1 MKKLSLVLVA
11 LVFGFTFFLTGCGKK
26 NENLIRVNE
35 VTHSVFYAPL
45 YIAINKGYFEEE
57 GLEIELTNGGGA
69 DKSMT
74 ALTSGSADIGLMGP
88 EAAIYV
94 VQQGKKDA
102 PVVFGQLT
110 KRDGSFIIGRE
121 NIENFTLADM
131 AGKEILGG
139 RKGGVPAM
147 TLEYALK
154 KVGLIDGENITINY
168 DVAFNNM
175 TAAFIGG
182 TADFTTAFEPSA
194 SDIESAG
201 KGYILGSVGEF
212 AGEVPY
218 TAFMANE
225 SYLEKNPD
233 KINKF
238 LRAIIKGYN
247 YLITADIDDVVEA
260 IAPSFLGTTNESLK
274 KALLAYIE
282 IDAWVDSPMMKST
295 AYNNLI
301 TIMMDA
307 GELDKAVEFD
317 SVVDNSYAEK
327 AYKEMK
333 LELEKT
339 A

>member
-1 MKKLSLVLVA
+1 MKKLSLLLVLVM
-11 LVFGFTFFLTGCGKK
+11 FGFTFLLTGCKK

-94 VQQGKKDA
+94 VKQGKKDA
-102 PVVFGQLT
+102 PKVFGQLT

-131 AGKEILGG
+131 EGKEIIGG

-147 TLEYALK
+147 TLEYAMK
-154 KVGLIDGENITINY
+154 KAGLTDGTNVTINY

-182 TADFTTAFEPSA
+182 TGDFVTAFEPSA
-194 SDIESAG
+194 SDIVDAG

-212 AGEVPY
+212 AGEVPF

-225 SYLEKNPD
+225 SYLEENSD
-233 KINKF
+233 KINRF

-247 YLITADIDDVVEA
+247 FLVTASIDDVVEA
-260 IAPSFLGTTNESLK
+260 IAPSFLGTSNESLK
-274 KALLAYIE
+274 KAMQAYID
-282 IDAWVDSPMMKST
+282 IDAWVDTPVMKST

-307 GELDKAVEFD
+307 GELDASVDFNK
-317 SVVDNSYAEK
+317 VVDNSYAEK
-327 AYKEMK
+327 AYN
-333 LELEKT
+333 ELKSSLQKS

>member
-1 MKKLSLVLVA
+1 MKKISLILVA
-11 LVFGFTFFLTGCGKK
+11 VVLGFTLFLTGCGKK

-45 YIAINKGYFEEE
+45 YIAINKGYFAEE

-94 VQQGKKDA
+94 VKQGKKDS
-102 PVVFGQLT
+102 PKVFGQLT

-121 NIENFTLADM
+121 YIENFTLADM

-147 TLEYALK
+147 TLEYAMK
-154 KVGLIDGENITINY
+154 QAGLIDGTNVTINY

-182 TADFTTAFEPSA
+182 TADFVTAFEPSA
-194 SDIESAG
+194 SDIEAAG

-218 TAFMANE
+218 TAFMANQ

-247 YLITADIDDVVEA
+247 FLVTATIDEVVEA
-260 IAPSFLGTTNESLK
+260 IAPSFLGTTNASLK
-274 KALLAYIE
+274 KAMQAYIA
-282 IDAWVDSPMMKST
+282 IDAWVDTPVMKST

-317 SVVDNSYAEK
+317 SVVDNTYAQK
-327 AYKEMK
+327 AFDEIKA
-333 LELEKT
+333 EKT

>member
-11 LVFGFTFFLTGCGKK
+11 VIMGFSCFLTGCGKK
-26 NENLIRVNE
+26 NENLIRVSE

-57 GLEIELTNGGGA
+57 GLEIELSNGGGA
-69 DKSMT
+69 DKCMT
-74 ALTSGSADIGLMGP
+74 ALTSKSADIALMGP
-88 EAAIYV
+88 EATIYV
-94 VQQGKKDA
+94 VKQGKKDS
-102 PVVFGQLT
+102 PKVFAQLT

-147 TLEYALK
+147 TLEYAMK
-154 KVGLIDGENITINY
+154 NAGLIDGENVTINY

-182 TADFTTAFEPSA
+182 TGDFVTAFEPSA
-194 SDIESAG
+194 SAIVDAG
-201 KGYILGSVGEF
+201 HGYILGSVGELS
-212 AGEVPY
+212 GEVPY
-218 TAFMANE
+218 TAFTANE
-225 SYLEKNPD
+225 SYLKKNPE
-233 KINKF
+233 KVNKF

-247 YLITADIDDVVEA
+247 FLVTATIDEVVEA

-274 KALLAYIE
+274 KSMQAYIA
-282 IDAWVDSPMMKST
+282 IDSWVDSPMMKTT

-301 TIMMDA
+301 TIMMNA
-307 GELDKAVEFD
+307 GELDEGVDFAK
-317 SVVDNSYAEK
+317 VVDNSYAEK
-327 AYKEMK
+327 AYNEIKT
-333 LELEKT
+333 ELQKT

>member
-1 MKKLSLVLVA
+1 MKKISIFLIVIMLS
-11 LVFGFTFFLTGCGKK
+11 FSFFLTGCGKDNDK
-26 NENLIRVNE
+26 LIRVNE

-94 VQQGKKDA
+94 VNQGKKDA
-102 PVVFGQLT
+102 PKVFAQLT

-121 NIENFTLADM
+121 NIQNFTLTDM
-131 AGKEILGG
+131 QGKEILGG
-139 RKGGVPAM
+139 RRGGVPAM
-147 TLEYALK
+147 TLEYAMK
-154 KVGLIDGENITINY
+154 QAGLVDGENVTINY

-182 TADFTTAFEPSA
+182 IGDFVTAFEPSA
-194 SDIESAG
+194 TDIVNAG

-212 AGEVPY
+212 AGEVPF

-225 SYLEKNPD
+225 SYLLKNSD
-233 KINKF
+233 KIHRF

-247 YLITADIDDVVEA
+247 YLVTANIDDVVEA
-260 IAPSFLGTTNESLK
+260 IAPSFLGTSNASLK
-274 KALLAYIE
+274 AAMEAYIA
-282 IDAWVDSPMMKST
+282 IDAWVDNPAMKTT

-307 GELDKAVEFD
+307 GELTDAVAFDKI
-317 SVVDNSYAEK
+317 VDNSYATK
-327 AYKEMK
+327 AYNEMK
-333 LELEKT
+333 NSSV
-339 A
+339 

>member
-1 MKKLSLVLVA
+1 MKKISLFLVLIMCSFA
-11 LVFGFTFFLTGCGKK
+11 LLLTGCKDKK
-26 NENLIRVNE
+26 DNLIRVNE

-45 YIAINKGYFEEE
+45 YIAINKGYFADE

-94 VQQGKKDA
+94 VKQGKKDA
-102 PVVFGQLT
+102 PKVFGQLT

-121 NIENFTLADM
+121 NIENFTLSDM
-131 AGKEILGG
+131 AGKEIIGG

-147 TLEYALK
+147 TLEYAMRQA
-154 KVGLIDGENITINY
+154 GLINGTNVTINY

-182 TADFTTAFEPSA
+182 TGDFVTAFEPA
-194 SDIESAG
+194 ATDIVNAG
-201 KGYILGSVGEF
+201 KGYILGSVGQF
-212 AGEVPY
+212 AGEVPF

-225 SYLEKNPD
+225 SYLTKNPD

-247 YLITADIDDVVEA
+247 FLTTATIDEVVEA
-260 IAPSFLGTTNESLK
+260 IAPSFLGTSNESLK
-274 KALLAYIE
+274 VAMQAYID
-282 IDAWVDSPMMKST
+282 IDAWTDTPSMKTT

-301 TIMMDA
+301 TIMMQA
-307 GELDKAVEFD
+307 GELDSAVDFNK
-317 SVVDNSYAEK
+317 VVDNSYAEK
-327 AYKEMK
+327 AYNEIKS
-333 LELEKT
+333 ELNN
-339 A
+339 

>member
-1 MKKLSLVLVA
+1 MKKISLLLVA
-11 LVFGFTFFLTGCGKK
+11 VIGCFSFLLTGCKK
-26 NENLIRVNE
+26 NDNLIRVNE

-45 YIAINKGYFEEE
+45 YIAINKGYFGDE

-94 VQQGKKDA
+94 VKQGKKDA

-121 NIENFTLADM
+121 NIINFTLNDLM
-131 AGKEILGG
+131 GKEILGG

-154 KVGLIDGENITINY
+154 QAGLINGQNVTINY

-175 TAAFIGG
+175 TATFIGG

-194 SDIESAG
+194 SDIADAG
-201 KGYILGSVGEF
+201 KGYILGSVGQF

-218 TAFMANE
+218 TAFMANQ
-225 SYLEKNPD
+225 SYIDKNTEK
-233 KINKF
+233 IEKF

-247 YLITADIDDVVEA
+247 YLVTAPIDDVVEA
-260 IAPSFLGTTNESLK
+260 IAPSFLGTTNASLK
-274 KALLAYIE
+274 KALQAYID
-282 IDAWVDSPMMKST
+282 IDAWVDSPAMKST

-307 GELDKAVEFD
+307 GELDTAVEF
-317 SVVDNSYAEK
+317 SKVVNNTYAEK
-327 AYKEMK
+327 VYGEFKKAS
-333 LELEKT
+333 
-339 A
+339 

>member
-1 MKKLSLVLVA
+1 MKKISILLIMIMLS
-11 LVFGFTFFLTGCGKK
+11 FSFFLTGCGKDNDK
-26 NENLIRVNE
+26 LIRVNE

-94 VQQGKKDA
+94 VNQGKKDA
-102 PVVFGQLT
+102 PKVFAQLT

-121 NIENFTLADM
+121 NIQNFTLTDM
-131 AGKEILGG
+131 QGKEILGG
-139 RKGGVPAM
+139 RRGGVPAM
-147 TLEYALK
+147 TLEYAMK
-154 KVGLIDGENITINY
+154 QAGLVDGENVTINY

-182 TADFTTAFEPSA
+182 IGDFVTAFEPSA
-194 SDIESAG
+194 TDIVNAG

-212 AGEVPY
+212 AGEVPF

-225 SYLEKNPD
+225 SYLSENSD
-233 KINKF
+233 KIHRF

-247 YLITADIDDVVEA
+247 YLVTANIDDVVEA
-260 IAPSFLGTTNESLK
+260 IAPSFLGTSNASLK
-274 KALLAYIE
+274 AAMEAYIA
-282 IDAWVDSPMMKST
+282 IDAWVDNPAMKTT

-307 GELDKAVEFD
+307 GELTDAVAFDKI
-317 SVVDNSYAEK
+317 VDNSYATK
-327 AYKEMK
+327 AYNEMK
-333 LELEKT
+333 NSSV
-339 A
+339 

>member
-1 MKKLSLVLVA
+1 MKKISLFLIAVI
-11 LVFGFTFFLTGCGKK
+11 FGFTFFITGCDKK

-45 YIAINKGYFEEE
+45 YIAINKGYFAEE

-94 VQQGKKDA
+94 VKQGKKDA
-102 PVVFGQLT
+102 PKVFGQLT
-110 KRDGSFIIGRE
+110 KRDGSFIIGRTP
-121 NIENFTLADM
+121 NPDFTLADM
-131 AGKEILGG
+131 QNKEILGG

-154 KVGLIDGENITINY
+154 QAGLIDGQNITINY

-182 TADFTTAFEPSA
+182 TGDFVTAFEPSA
-194 SDIESAG
+194 SDIENAN
-201 KGYILGSVGEF
+201 KGYILASVGEL

-225 SYLEKNPD
+225 SYLTKNPE

-238 LRAIIKGYN
+238 LRAVIKGYN
-247 YLITADIDDVVEA
+247 FLVTADIDDVVEA
-260 IAPSFLGTTNESLK
+260 IAPSFLGTTNASLK
-274 KALLAYIE
+274 KALQAYIA
-282 IDAWVDSPMMKST
+282 IDAWVDTPAMKTT
-295 AYNNLI
+295 AYNNLV

-307 GELDKAVEFD
+307 GELDVAVDFNK
-317 SVVDNSYAEK
+317 VIDNSYAEK
-327 AYKEMK
+327 AYNEIKS
-333 LELEKT
+333 ELT